1 MAYLF
6 DPKNK
11 RKFVDNLTHGEREA
25 LRDLSTWNKD
35 EKNPRVIRVQDKGSC
50 FVVDFKAKYVENNLQ
65 YVSDPKTFSSD
76 DVDNRISNLQ
86 KVSKWTRKWEREG
99 VLGMSE
105 CDWIV
110 AGNPKPA
117 KLYANI
123 KTHKTNWPYR
133 FIMSAKGTAMENLA
147 KWLEIQL
154 KPYARKHGAYIK
166 DTKSFLLHLE
176 HLNDMRAPFKD
187 GTKLI
192 SLDVENYYPNC
203 QTDLC
208 IQAVRTTLEKYAT
221 EFSDSKI
228 KCILEALEIT
238 MSSNNGKFLD
248 RNFTQI
254 NGATIGGP
262 ESASVTDILWQS
274 I

>member
-1 MAYLF
+1 MPWEKPSEFNPDPGQNEALENFLNKVMAYLF

-76 DVDNRISNLQ
+76 DVDNSISNLK

-117 KLYANI
+117 KCMPI
-123 KTHKTNWPYR
+123 
-133 FIMSAKGTAMENLA
+133 S
-147 KWLEIQL
+147 
-154 KPYARKHGAYIK
+154 KHI
-166 DTKSFLLHLE
+166 
-176 HLNDMRAPFKD
+176 R
-187 GTKLI
+187 LI
-192 SLDVENYYPNC
+192 
-203 QTDLC
+203 
-208 IQAVRTTLEKYAT
+208 
-221 EFSDSKI
+221 
-228 KCILEALEIT
+228 
-238 MSSNNGKFLD
+238 GH
-248 RNFTQI
+248 
-254 NGATIGGP
+254 IG
-262 ESASVTDILWQS
+262 L
-274 I
+274 